1 MKNKG
6 NCKMKVLKKLML
18 LLAAVGAVSCVSEGQ
33 LKDKVAK
40 ILKENPKV
48 LADAIEANPA
58 EFVEAVQK
66 AAKNA
71 QQAMA
76 AKREEEERKKL
87 EETYDNPLKPVIRDD
102 ESIRGTKGA
111 PITLVEYSDFECPF
125 CTRGFKTVQ
134 EIMEAYPGKVA
145 FVYKHLPLSFHK
157 QAMIASQYYEA
168 IRLQDAE
175 KAFKFH
181 DEVFDN
187 QRQLKNG
194 ESFLKSI
201 AKKVGADM
209 GKLAKVVNSEEIKKR
224 IDEDMQEA
232 ASFGMQGTPGFIIN
246 GVPVKG
252 AYPFSHFK
260 GIIEELTKRGKLK
273 L

>member
-1 MKNKG
+1 MKLL
-6 NCKMKVLKKLML
+6 KMFLFF
-18 LLAAVGAVSCVSEGQ
+18 LAAVGTLSCVSEGQ

-48 LADAIEANPA
+48 LTDAIEANPA

-71 QQAMA
+71 QQVLAK
-76 AKREEEERKKL
+76 KREQDEAKKL
-87 EETYDNPLKPVIRDD
+87 EATYDNPLKPVIRSD

-134 EIMEAYPGKVA
+134 EIMKAYPGKVA
-145 FVYKHLPLSFHK
+145 FVFKHLPLSFHK
-157 QAMIASQYYEA
+157 QAMVASRYFEA
-168 IRLQDAE
+168 IRLDDE
-175 KAFKFH
+175 KKAFKFH
-181 DEVFDN
+181 DEIFDN
-187 QRQLKNG
+187 QRQLRNG
-194 ESFLKSI
+194 EAFLKKV
-201 AKKVGADM
+201 AKKVGANM
-209 GKLAKVVNSEEIKKR
+209 TKLAKNLKDPKVQQR
-224 IDEDMQEA
+224 IDEDMKEA

-260 GIIEELTKRGKLK
+260 TIIDELVKRGKLS

>member
-1 MKNKG
+1 M
-6 NCKMKVLKKLML
+6 KKLL
-18 LLAAVGAVSCVSEGQ
+18 LFLAAVGAVSCVSEGQ

-48 LADAIEANPA
+48 LSDAIEANPA

-71 QQAMA
+71 QAVMA
-76 AKREEEERKKL
+76 KKREEEERKKL
-87 EETYDNPLKPVIRDD
+87 EETFDKPLQAKIRDD

-111 PITLVEYSDFECPF
+111 PITLIEYSDFECPF

-134 EIMEAYPGKVA
+134 EIMNAYPGKVA
-145 FVYKHLPLSFHK
+145 FIYKHLPLSFHK

-168 IRLQDAE
+168 IRLQDE
-175 KAFKFH
+175 KKAFDFH
-181 DEVFDN
+181 DMVFEQ
-187 QRQLKNG
+187 QRQLRNG
-194 ESFLKSI
+194 ESFLKKL

-209 GKLAKVVNSEEIKKR
+209 GKLAKTVNSEAVKKR

-232 ASFGMQGTPGFIIN
+232 AGFGMQGTPGFLLN

-260 GIIEELTKRGKLK
+260 GIIEELQKRGKLK